1 MYMNKNTHLPLSYA
15 PTSLQQLTWHDGTI
29 PENEVWVKLGG
40 DKGGHTFKMNFQ
52 IVNVP
57 HPNSIH
63 NTCVFAV
70 FEASDSV
77 TNLHIALDRYKYQIT
92 ALQNTQWRLELNQG
106 YINVKLSKLLWA
118 EFHFN

>member
-15 PTSLQQLTWHDGTI
+15 PTSLQQLIWHDGTI

-40 DKGGHTFKMNFQ
+40 DKGKHTFKMNFQ

-63 NTCVFAV
+63 NTCVCCVRSKRFSNESAHCIRSLQI
-70 FEASDSV
+70 SDHSTSEYTV
-77 TNLHIALDRYKYQIT
+77 EVRIESRVY
-92 ALQNTQWRLELNQG
+92 
-106 YINVKLSKLLWA
+106 
-118 EFHFN
+118 

>member
-15 PTSLQQLTWHDGTI
+15 PTSLQQLTWHDCTI

-40 DKGGHTFKMNFQ
+40 DKGGHTFKTNFQ

-77 TNLHIALDRYKYQIT
+77 TNLHIALDHYKYQISDHSPSEYT
-92 ALQNTQWRLELNQG
+92 VEIRIESRV
-106 YINVKLSKLLWA
+106 Y
-118 EFHFN
+118 